1 MSQDVTLLLNQSAD
15 GDEVSMERL
24 FPIVYDE
31 LRGIASNFLKKE
43 RSNHTLQP
51 TALVH
56 EAYLRLVK
64 WETVSWQNRAHFFS
78 VAAKVMRNILVDSAR
93 QKKAE
98 IRGGQFE
105 QITLDEKIG
114 FFNSPEIDLVDL
126 DDALKELASLN
137 ERQSKIVELRFFG
150 GLTIEETAF
159 TLQVSDMTVKR
170 DWNFSK
176 AWLYEKLNN
185 G

>member
-1 MSQDVTLLLNQSAD
+1 MSQDVTILLNRSAEGD
-15 GDEVSMERL
+15 GVALESL

-31 LRGIASNFLKKE
+31 LRSIAAKYLRQE
-43 RSNHTLQP
+43 RQNHTLQA

-78 VAAKVMRNILVDSAR
+78 VAAQIMRNILVDYAR
-93 QKKAE
+93 RKKAD
-98 IRGGQFE
+98 IRGGNLQMV
-105 QITLDEKIG
+105 TLDERIG
-114 FFNSPEIDLVDL
+114 FFQMPEIDLVDL
-126 DDALKELASLN
+126 DDALNELAKLS

-150 GLTIEETAF
+150 GLTIVEAAET
-159 TLQVSDMTVKR
+159 LKVSEMTVKR

-185 G
+185 V

>member
-15 GDEVSMERL
+15 GDGVAMEQL
-24 FPIVYDE
+24 LPIVYDE
-31 LRGIASNFLKKE
+31 LRGVAAKFLRRE

-56 EAYLRLVK
+56 EAYIRLVN

-78 VAAKVMRNILVDSAR
+78 VAAQVMRNILVDSAR
-93 QKKAE
+93 RKKAE
-98 IRGGQFE
+98 IRGGNFE

-114 FFNSPEIDLVDL
+114 FSQMSEVDLLDL
-126 DDALKELASLN
+126 DDALKELANLN
-137 ERQSKIVELRFFG
+137 ERQSRIVELRFFG
-150 GLTIEETAF
+150 GLTIEETAEI
-159 TLQVSDMTVKR
+159 LQISDMTVKR

-176 AWLYEKLNN
+176 AWLFEKLNN

>member
-1 MSQDVTLLLNQSAD
+1 MSQDVTLLINQSANGD
-15 GDEVSMERL
+15 GFAMEQL
-24 FPIVYDE
+24 LPVIYDE
-31 LRGIASNFLKKE
+31 LRVLAAKYLRKE
-43 RSNHTLQP
+43 RQNHTLQP

-56 EAYLRLVK
+56 EAYIRLVN

-78 VAAKVMRNILVDSAR
+78 VAAQVMRNILVDYAR
-93 QKKAE
+93 RKKAE
-98 IRGGQFE
+98 VHGGNFARV
-105 QITLDEKIG
+105 TLDEKIG

-126 DDALKELASLN
+126 DDALQELAKLS

-150 GLTIEETAF
+150 GLTIEETAA
-159 TLQVSDMTVKR
+159 TLQISDMTVKR

-176 AWLYEKLNN
+176 AWFFEKLKN